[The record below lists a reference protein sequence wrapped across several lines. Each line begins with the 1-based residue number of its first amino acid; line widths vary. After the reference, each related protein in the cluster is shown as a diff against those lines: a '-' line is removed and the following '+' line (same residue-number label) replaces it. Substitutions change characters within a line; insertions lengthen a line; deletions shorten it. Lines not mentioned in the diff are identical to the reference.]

1 MAVPIDLEYPFTGR
15 WLVQNSPANRV
26 PSHGKSSF
34 ASSFAIDFVPVDE
47 GARTAPLKLASL
59 LRPEPPEGFPGF
71 GRPILSPVEGIV
83 LATHDDQGDHVAH
96 RGLPSIAYALTQGSR
111 VRGGWGALAGNHV
124 LIRSDGPDEVVV
136 ALCHL
141 RHGSTTAEPGQRVH
155 VGDQLG
161 RCGNT
166 GNSTEPHLHI
176 QAMDGPDV
184 EHATAV
190 PVTFRGSLPRNGDVV
205 DADGTPPDGPGPHGP
220 GPHGPAPDGPSPD
233 GPGPRGPSPHGA
245 QPSG

>member
-26 PSHGKSSF
+26 PSHGTTLF
-34 ASSFAIDFVPVDE
+34 ATSFAIDFVPVDE
-47 GARTAPLKLASL
+47 GGRTAPLGLASL
-59 LRPEPPEGFPGF
+59 LRPERPDAFPGF
-71 GRPILSPVEGIV
+71 GRPILAPLGGIV
-83 LATHDDQGDHVAH
+83 LAAHDDQDDHVAR

-111 VRGGWGALAGNHV
+111 VRAGWRALAGNHV
-124 LIRSDGPDEVVV
+124 LIRSDGRDAVVV

-141 RHGSTTAEPGQRVH
+141 QMGSATVEAGQRVQ
-155 VGDQLG
+155 VGEELG

-166 GNSTEPHLHI
+166 GNSTEPHLHV

-184 EHATAV
+184 GHASAL

-205 DADGTPPDGPGPHGP
+205 DAED
-220 GPHGPAPDGPSPD
+220 A
-233 GPGPRGPSPHGA
+233 SPHRR
-245 QPSG
+245 SRRCE